1 MYVTNKVSISS
12 TTATYSSNTLTV
24 TGRMSVEQF
33 GSTSETFYIDI
44 DNFVTLS

>member
-1 MYVTNKVSISS
+1 MYVTNKVGISS
-12 TTATYSSNTLTV
+12 TSASYSTNTLTV
-24 TGRMSVEQF
+24 TGKISVEQF